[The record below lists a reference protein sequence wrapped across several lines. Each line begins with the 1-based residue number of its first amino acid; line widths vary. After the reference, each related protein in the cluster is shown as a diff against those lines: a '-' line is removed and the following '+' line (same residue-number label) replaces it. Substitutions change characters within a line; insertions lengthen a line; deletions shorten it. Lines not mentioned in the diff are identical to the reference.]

1 MPLNQGQVGPQVASD
16 LGLANIRADNYGSQ
30 MVQEFNGKYA
40 ELARRGMLFNA
51 KIADAGIA
59 LIVSATTGNHP
70 TLWNPLGSGKIVYI
84 LRLYLNWL
92 SGNIATSGL
101 LWCTTTSAG
110 ANKGTG
116 APVVTFTEVA
126 TVPSLVGSSS
136 GSNCKWAPAV
146 CTFAAA
152 PALYMSTGINLAATT
167 AAAATTN
174 LIADYDGHIALLPGT
189 AISLTCAQATT
200 TALFQGGIVYAELPL
215 APGNY

>member
-1 MPLNQGQVGPQVASD
+1 MPLNQGQVGPQISSD
-16 LGLANIRADNYGSQ
+16 LGLANNRSDNFGALV
-30 MVQEFNGKYA
+30 VQEHNGKYA

-84 LRLYLNWL
+84 LRLYLGWL
-92 SGNIATSGL
+92 SGNIATCSL
-101 LWCTTTSAG
+101 LWNITTGAG
-110 ANKGTG
+110 ANKGTA
-116 APVVTFTEVA
+116 APIATFTEVA
-126 TVPSLVGSSS
+126 TIPALAGSSS
-136 GSNCKWAPAV
+136 ASACKWAPAV

-152 PALYMSTGINLAATT
+152 PATYMSTGINLAATT

-174 LIADYDGHIALLPGT
+174 LVADYDGHIALLPGT
-189 AISLTCAQATT
+189 AISLTSAQATT
-200 TALFQGGIVYAELPL
+200 TALFQGGIIYAELPL